1 MNIQDPKTTTIE
13 FRKVYLSDL
22 KAVISIYQK
31 KTKAPIA
38 MELTSEFGLPLSVA
52 VENNEVIGVAF
63 ASINDLGKV
72 VLNAQVVPTFET
84 AYIGNKLETEAAH
97 ILYSTFENIKKD
109 HTPLKNSILQL
120 VGWLNKCAN

>member
-1 MNIQDPKTTTIE
+1 MNIQNPKTTTIK

-22 KAVISIYQK
+22 KAVISIYHK
-31 KTKAPIA
+31 KIEAPIA
-38 MELTSEFGLPLSVA
+38 MELTSDFGLPLSLA
-52 VENNEVIGVAF
+52 VDHNEVIGVAF
-63 ASINDLGKV
+63 ASINEQGKV

-84 AYIGNKLETEAAH
+84 AYVEDTLEAEAEN

-109 HTPLKNSILQL
+109 HTPLKHSIQQL